1 MVVGAVEVLNKQ
13 NETEMAQLLESLQIA
28 LPLVQRLFPLDV
40 MFALADVEKFLY
52 YLPGNGLDIRIQE
65 GTPVPPQGGIRM
77 ALDTGEVISANIP
90 KEIYGAPFKSSS
102 MPVRNRDGE
111 IAGVF
116 TIGISLSNQETLSD
130 AANSLVVTSDEIRS
144 TSEEIA
150 GTASDLANT
159 VSDLKVMGR
168 KVVEELQQTDEI
180 LDFIRKVADNSNLLG
195 LNAAI
200 EAAHAAEHGRG
211 FGIVAQEIRKMSVS
225 SASSAKDIAGIL
237 QMIKQ
242 NINRMDAILLDC
254 LAQSERQAAATEE
267 ITASMQQLAASAVEI
282 EKIAR
287 LI

>member
-1 MVVGAVEVLNKQ
+1 MN
-13 NETEMAQLLESLQIA
+13 TEHESEQESGQESEMDQLRKALEIS

-40 MFALADVEKFLY
+40 MFALADRDKFIY
-52 YLPGNGLDIRIQE
+52 YLQGKELKAKIELGS
-65 GTPVPPQGGIRM
+65 PVPPSGGIRS
-77 ALDTGEVISANIP
+77 ALESGEEVSATIP
-90 KEIYGAPFKSSS
+90 REIYGIPFKSSS
-102 MPVRNRDGE
+102 MPIRDRNGVVT
-111 IAGVF
+111 GVF
-116 TIGISLSNQETLSD
+116 TIGISLSNQVTLSD
-130 AANSLVVTSDEIRS
+130 AANALAVTSDEISS
-144 TSEEIA
+144 TSVEIA

-159 VSDLKVMGR
+159 VGDLKELGQ
-168 KVVEELQQTDEI
+168 KVVEDLQQTDEI
-180 LDFIRKVADNSNLLG
+180 LDFIRKVAENSNLLG

-242 NINRMDAILLDC
+242 KINQMDAVLTDC

-282 EKIAR
+282 ESIAR

>member
-1 MVVGAVEVLNKQ
+1 MNTETETDT
-13 NETEMAQLLESLQIA
+13 ETEMGQLLEALQIS

-40 MFALADVEKFLY
+40 MFALTDAEKFIY
-52 YLPGNGLDIRIQE
+52 HLPGKELHARVGDGSPI
-65 GTPVPPQGGIRM
+65 PPSGGIRA
-77 ALDTGEVISANIP
+77 ALESGEEVSATIP
-90 KEIYGAPFKSSS
+90 KEVYGIPFKSSS
-102 MPVRNRDGE
+102 MPVRDRNG
-111 IAGVF
+111 AVMGVF
-116 TIGISLSNQETLSD
+116 TVGISLSNQETLSE
-130 AANSLVVTSDEIRS
+130 AANALAVTSDEISS
-144 TSEEIA
+144 TSVEIA
-150 GTASDLANT
+150 GTASELANT
-159 VSDLKVMGR
+159 VGDLKVLGQ
-168 KVVEELQQTDEI
+168 KVVEDLQQTDEI
-180 LDFIRKVADNSNLLG
+180 LDFIRKVAENSNLLG

-242 NINRMDAILLDC
+242 KINQMDAVLTDC

-282 EKIAR
+282 ESIAR